1 MKMEEITLQGS
12 VRRIVHPDALGDL
25 PEALKDLGF
34 STPQPAIVI
43 VGGAGGMSSE
53 DIAKVQGFFE
63 KELLPFAQK
72 MKAVIFDGG
81 TDSGVIAA
89 VGRACE
95 TAKIKD
101 LPMVG
106 VAARDIENI
115 QGMLEPNHSHFIF
128 CPGSNWGDESEWIA
142 AAASTLSGSLPTA
155 AILINGGQI
164 TWEDARF
171 NVQYGRP
178 VLIAEGSGR
187 TADVIATTKIG
198 LGTDSKALALIRTGK
213 VHVANFFKDPQ
224 HFIRKM
230 DELMK

>member
-1 MKMEEITLQGS
+1 MKTEAITLQGS
-12 VRRIVHPDALGDL
+12 VKRVVHPDILGEL
-25 PEALKDLGF
+25 PDALKALGF
-34 STPQPAIVI
+34 SKPQPSIVV
-43 VGGAGGMSSE
+43 VGGAGGMSSD

-95 TAKIKD
+95 AAKIKD

-106 VAARDIENI
+106 VVARGIENV
-115 QGMLEPNHSHFIF
+115 QGMLESNHSHFIF

-142 AAASTLSGSLPTA
+142 AAASALSGSLPTA
-155 AILINGGQI
+155 AVLINGGQI

-171 NVQYGRP
+171 NVHYGRP

-187 TADVIATTKIG
+187 TADVIATTKLG
-198 LGTDSKALALIRTGK
+198 FGTDAKALALIRTGR

-224 HFIRKM
+224 HFIKKIS
-230 DELMK
+230 DLMK